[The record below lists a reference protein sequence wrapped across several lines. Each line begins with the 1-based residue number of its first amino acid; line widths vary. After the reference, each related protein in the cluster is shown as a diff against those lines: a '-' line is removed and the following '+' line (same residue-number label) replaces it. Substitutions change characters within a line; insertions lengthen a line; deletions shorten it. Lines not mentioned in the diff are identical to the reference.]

1 MNSRLGCQLCY
12 RSYQTDHT
20 FAQHQRN
27 GMCEQMLVDRK
38 PKQVIAA
45 ATVTGA
51 SNSFYILQTPHGL
64 LLNVFKIGQ
73 TCNALRRGKEY
84 PKGSQLIE
92 CIDCP
97 KARVFE
103 KHMIQ
108 FLKQHFTHR
117 RDMGNEYYEA
127 TSRDQ
132 FITVVRAEHARFH
145 QLKPAGEA

>member
-1 MNSRLGCQLCY
+1 MSSRLACQLCY
-12 RSYQTDHT
+12 RTYQTKHT

-27 GMCEQMLVDRK
+27 GMCEQMLIDSK
-38 PKQVIAA
+38 PKKQVTTV
-45 ATVTGA
+45 ATNTGV
-51 SNSFYILQTPHGL
+51 SNSFYVLQTPHGA

-73 TCNALRRGKEY
+73 TCNALRRSREY

-92 CIDCP
+92 CIHCP
-97 KARVFE
+97 DARVFE

-127 TSRDQ
+127 PSKDH
-132 FITVVRAEHARFH
+132 FIAVIRSEHARFH
-145 QLKPAGEA
+145 QLNWVA